1 MNTNSESNVRRS
13 SRLNSKKRSNKINYK
28 ELEEGKEFEHDEE
41 SVANSIHKDYE
52 AEVLSK
58 MKKKGEVKL
67 SHPKKSLTA
76 YTLFVKLKRKELQE
90 KYPDATTPEL
100 MKEIG
105 RQWKS
110 INDKDKAWYQNM
122 AAKDKERYKKEM
134 EQMNKLKEFHKLDNC
149 ELKRPKKCLSSY
161 MIFVREVRAKVTQE
175 FPDMNALDVM
185 KEVGRRWQNISEEDK
200 AYYQALADKD
210 KERFKKE
217 NQQYMKELEQLDS
230 KLKTSKKDTG
240 EISGEQ
246 DFDEEPGNA
255 TVKSQEN
262 DSKVSVG
269 ANGKKMRRDPNMPKK
284 PLSAYIYF
292 SQEMREQI
300 KKENPKMPVASIMKE
315 VSNRWSAMS
324 KEEKERYVTE
334 AREDKKRYEKE
345 LSQLRG
351 KGALK
356 NVDYDYSKDS
366 DKPEDEYEY
375 EEENEVATGSKQRP
389 TSTLQ
394 DGSWGDK
401 QGKYSEKQKKKDDNK
416 VQINLSAIGMKKQK
430 EQPKDAD
437 ITPPQS
443 RSPKEAQFRFDLPDN
458 KPVPNMNQ
466 SSPLPF
472 RKDTVSFLGSNYNHH
487 DTASGSTDNQQN
499 NLMYRPNIFSPTPFG
514 QNRSPGV
521 SPNMVP
527 MYSPMLMRGNDSYRE
542 YSNRNMNNLSRNPSA
557 MGQSGNVNRNET
569 PYNDYN
575 LMNMSPGGFTPLRT
589 SLQKNNPMFSPPQN
603 AEGHGLFGPSPS
615 VNNML
620 YTPFGYGRTPVNQL
634 GRTPMSF
641 MNRTMN
647 MGNGQ
652 NQDSKNRGA
661 TGSGLFD
668 LNPFGN

>member
-13 SRLNSKKRSNKINYK
+13 TRLNSKKRTNKINYK
-28 ELEEGKEFEHDEE
+28 ELEEGKEFEHEVE
-41 SVANSIHKDYE
+41 SITNSIHKDYE

-110 INDKDKAWYQNM
+110 INEKDRAWYQNM
-122 AAKDKERYKKEM
+122 ASKDKDRYKKEM

-185 KEVGRRWQNISEEDK
+185 KEVGRRWQSISVEDK
-200 AYYQALADKD
+200 SYYQALADKD

-240 EISGEQ
+240 EIGGEQ

-262 DSKVSVG
+262 DSKISVG

-315 VSNRWSAMS
+315 VSNRWSTMS
-324 KEEKERYVTE
+324 KEEKDPYVSE

-345 LSQLRG
+345 LSQMRG
-351 KGALK
+351 KGIIK
-356 NVDYDYSKDS
+356 NADYDYSKDS
-366 DKPEDEYEY
+366 DKQNQEYEY
-375 EEENEVATGSKQRP
+375 EDEDEIPAKPKHKTI
-389 TSTLQ
+389 TSPQ
-394 DGSWGDK
+394 GESWGDK
-401 QGKYSEKQKKKDDNK
+401 QVKPVDKKKKDDNK
-416 VQINLSAIGMKKQK
+416 VQINLSAIGMKNKK
-430 EQPKDAD
+430 EQPKDA
-437 ITPPQS
+437 IVEK
-443 RSPKEAQFRFDLPDN
+443 SPKEAQFRFDLPDN
-458 KPVPNMNQ
+458 KPMPNMNQ

-472 RKDTVSFLGSNYNHH
+472 RKDTVSFLGNNYNHH
-487 DTASGSTDNQQN
+487 DTVSGSTDNNPQN
-499 NLMYRPNIFSPTPFG
+499 NMMYRPNIFSPTPFG

-527 MYSPMLMRGNDSYRE
+527 MYSPMLMRGNDSYRD
-542 YSNRNMNNLSRNPSA
+542 YSNRNMNNLSRGPSVI
-557 MGQSGNVNRNET
+557 GQSGNTNVNRNET

-575 LMNMSPGGFTPLRT
+575 LMNMSPGGFTPLRN
-589 SLQKNNPMFSPPQN
+589 SLQKNNPMFSPTQN

-634 GRTPMSF
+634 GRTPMGF

-647 MGNGQ
+647 MGSGQ